1 MDMVRLKD
9 TNKWLRDEI
18 NRIDKLY
25 LLHGRKEPQKN
36 KPLTQVVLCMRQCTC
51 IGTSNSPHPI
61 LAVQSSSG
69 IGKDQM
75 VRIWY

>member
-9 TNKWLRDEI
+9 TSKWLRDEI
-18 NRIDKLY
+18 NHIDKLY
-25 LLHGRKEPQKN
+25 LLHGRKEPQEN
-36 KPLTQVVLCMRQCTC
+36 KPPTQVVLCMRQCTY
-51 IGTSNSPHPI
+51 IGTSNSPHPT
-61 LAVQSSSG
+61 LAARSSSG